1 MDMYIYTCMYVCVY
15 KYVYK
20 GVCICMYVCE
30 CLHMWICM
38 YKCVCVHAHMCR
50 CVGAVTQAWPKSER
64 TTLSIGLHLYLVG
77 DGVSDCS
84 LLCMAG

>member
-1 MDMYIYTCMYVCVY
+1 MFVCISMCIKVCVY
-15 KYVYK
+15 VCMFVN
-20 GVCICMYVCE
+20 VCICGFVC
-30 CLHMWICM
+30 IS
-38 YKCVCVHAHMCR
+38 VCVHAHMCR
-50 CVGAVTQAWPKSER
+50 CVDAVTQAWPKSER